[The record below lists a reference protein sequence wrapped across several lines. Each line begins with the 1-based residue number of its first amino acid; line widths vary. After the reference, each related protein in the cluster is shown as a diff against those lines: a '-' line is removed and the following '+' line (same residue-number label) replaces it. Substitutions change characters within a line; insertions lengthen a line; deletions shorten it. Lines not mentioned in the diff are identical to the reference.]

1 MGVVL
6 DKAHMDYMM
15 DTNLVWAM
23 EEVKHTI
30 ILGVVKLLEHIQV
43 MPMIIC
49 PVGLILVV
57 VLIHLCIQAVVWV
70 VDTYLA
76 VAWDLIAKL

>member
-1 MGVVL
+1 MT
-6 DKAHMDYMM
+6 HMAYMM

-23 EEVKHTI
+23 EEVKHTVL
-30 ILGVVKLLEHIQV
+30 LGAVKLLEHIQA

-49 PVGLILVV
+49 PVGLILAV
-57 VLIHLCIQAVVWV
+57 VLIHVCIQAAVWV

-76 VAWDLIAKL
+76 LARDIITKL

>member
-1 MGVVL
+1 M
-6 DKAHMDYMM
+6 AYMM

-23 EEVKHTI
+23 EEVKHTVL
-30 ILGVVKLLEHIQV
+30 LGAVKLLEHIQA

-57 VLIHLCIQAVVWV
+57 VLIHLCIQAAVWV

-76 VAWDLIAKL
+76 VARDLITKL

>member
-1 MGVVL
+1 M
-6 DKAHMDYMM
+6 AYMM

-23 EEVKHTI
+23 EEVKHTVL
-30 ILGVVKLLEHIQV
+30 LGAVKLLEHIQA

-49 PVGLILVV
+49 PVGLILAL
-57 VLIHLCIQAVVWV
+57 VLIHLCIQATVWV

-76 VAWDLIAKL
+76 VARDLITKL

>member
-1 MGVVL
+1 
-6 DKAHMDYMM
+6 M

-23 EEVKHTI
+23 EEAKHTVL
-30 ILGVVKLLEHIQV
+30 LGAVKLVEHIQD
-43 MPMIIC
+43 MAMIIC

-57 VLIHLCIQAVVWV
+57 VRIHLCIQAAVWV

-76 VAWDLIAKL
+76 VALDLIIKLFVFTRML